1 MGPRAGLDGRKISS
15 PRDSIP
21 DRPVCSQSLYRL
33 SYPAHTSHIMMMILI
48 IVTMTLY
55 FITKLTIPAS
65 PTIDGMAILQA
76 VGSRCNGYLNFDLK
90 Y

>member
-1 MGPRAGLDGRKISS
+1 
-15 PRDSIP
+15 
-21 DRPVCSQSLYRL
+21 
-33 SYPAHTSHIMMMILI
+33 MMMILI